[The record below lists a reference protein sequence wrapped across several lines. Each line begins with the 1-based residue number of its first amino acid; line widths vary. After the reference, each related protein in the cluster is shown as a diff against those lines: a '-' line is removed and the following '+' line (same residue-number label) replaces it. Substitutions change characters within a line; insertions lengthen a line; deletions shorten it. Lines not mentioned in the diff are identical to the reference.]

1 MVIHTEGSPESCAE
15 SEDGSELLL
24 NEKETSRL
32 NCGGA
37 SESMHGALEDP
48 LSLHSPGPAAAG
60 LGEDSSGGT
69 VQRKEPSSFTAFI
82 AQPNTNLPE
91 YGPGLEKPSVPCKG
105 RTSTSSV
112 VSAQSTG

>member
-1 MVIHTEGSPESCAE
+1 MA
-15 SEDGSELLL
+15 L
-24 NEKETSRL
+24 NFLTRKQAS
-32 NCGGA
+32 CGGA
-37 SESMHGALEDP
+37 SESMRGSLEDP
-48 LSLHSPGPAAAG
+48 LSLHSSGPAAAG

-82 AQPNTNLPE
+82 AQPNTNPPE